1 MFAGCQ
7 YAGKRWERLSKQ
19 AETLADNVVSLFSSF
34 FCLCN
39 YKPVRCATPLS
50 NLLNCVFM
58 QMSLTVE
65 ERLDRIEQL
74 LRGQKNVLNFSEA
87 CDFTGISPSYMYKL
101 THNARIPPLQ
111 APRQECLL
119 PARGARTV
127 AAAKSRADR
136 RTEGSRGDRIRPS
149 QTASEIAARIGPTG
163 PKPIGAAGLSTLKK
177 AHRSP

>member
-1 MFAGCQ
+1 MRGSVVVFAGCL

-19 AETLADNVVSLFSSF
+19 AETLADNVASFFSSF
-34 FCLCN
+34 LCLCN
-39 YKPVRCATPLS
+39 YKPVRYATPLS

-101 THNARIPPLQ
+101 TYNARIPHYKPHGKNVYFLREELEQWLLQ
-111 APRQECLL
+111 NPVRTAEQKDREATEFVLRKRRPR
-119 PARGARTV
+119 
-127 AAAKSRADR
+127 
-136 RTEGSRGDRIRPS
+136 
-149 QTASEIAARIGPTG
+149 
-163 PKPIGAAGLSTLKK
+163 
-177 AHRSP
+177 

>member
-1 MFAGCQ
+1 
-7 YAGKRWERLSKQ
+7 
-19 AETLADNVVSLFSSF
+19 
-34 FCLCN
+34 
-39 YKPVRCATPLS
+39 
-50 NLLNCVFM
+50 M

-74 LRGQKNVLNFSEA
+74 LRGQKNVLNFFRSLRLHRH
-87 CDFTGISPSYMYKL
+87 L
-101 THNARIPPLQ
+101 TELHVQTHPQRPHPPLQ